1 MNVAATSVTKK
12 DAQAARTPS
21 PANGTVQPPG
31 TAPTQAGH
39 PLGAAPPTQ
48 AGHPLGAAPPG
59 RVGGTR
65 RGPAPTTTVA
75 PRGALPSA
83 HPGRLGPMPTGA
95 GRPQVA
101 HRPAAGPTGPA
112 RAAHGARAA
121 AQAAAQPGGLR
132 RAGAQRQAAA
142 APAVPPRP
150 SGQPHQPA
158 QPPVVP
164 VAAARCTGLP
174 PLSVGHH
181 LASREELG
189 HLQLT
194 ATTYGLTL
202 GKDER
207 GVAVPLPVLVPT
219 PTSVALIGGWWAARY
234 VAMRALAFG
243 ARVVVFTDQPA
254 GWHDLAEHVTGRI
267 DRVVVVPPAARPDVP
282 GTAERPVLLVHDVNH
297 ARSWE
302 YARPSSWQTRVSVI
316 DVLTPERAQLLHHA
330 DIIVMQRLQ
339 PSEASVV
346 AGALG
351 MVQETVSRLQHVGA
365 EELAVLVKPAARH
378 LVRVDLTPRESTV
391 LCRPGRY

>member
-39 PLGAAPPTQ
+39 PLGAAPP
-48 AGHPLGAAPPG
+48 G
-59 RVGGTR
+59 RAGGTR

-158 QPPVVP
+158 QPPRRAGCRRALYR
-164 VAAARCTGLP
+164 AAATVGGASPRLARRARPPSAHRDDLRPHAGQGRKGSSGSATGTRAH
-174 PLSVGHH
+174 S
-181 LASREELG
+181 
-189 HLQLT
+189 
-194 ATTYGLTL
+194 
-202 GKDER
+202 D
-207 GVAVPLPVLVPT
+207 
-219 PTSVALIGGWWAARY
+219 IGGVDRGLVGGAIRRDAGVGVRSTRRS
-234 VAMRALAFG
+234 VHRPACGLA
-243 ARVVVFTDQPA
+243 
-254 GWHDLAEHVTGRI
+254 
-267 DRVVVVPPAARPDVP
+267 
-282 GTAERPVLLVHDVNH
+282 
-297 ARSWE
+297 
-302 YARPSSWQTRVSVI
+302 
-316 DVLTPERAQLLHHA
+316 
-330 DIIVMQRLQ
+330 
-339 PSEASVV
+339 
-346 AGALG
+346 
-351 MVQETVSRLQHVGA
+351 
-365 EELAVLVKPAARH
+365 
-378 LVRVDLTPRESTV
+378 
-391 LCRPGRY
+391 